1 MLRRLKFCHSTFR
14 RENIQIANA
23 PVYVCMHER
32 TFLLGVLYI
41 NSNTCYWI
49 SLISLILKK
58 FDPQLRLGAEVQRL
72 KHKRELKMS
81 PMATPSAQKFFS
93 NTTYSQIGY
102 SRKRLSFQPLTISSE
117 VSITLILTAKQRPPL
132 LITSKCIFVPTT
144 TVFCL
149 LRMSLLRKGKFFFSP
164 VTFVLFI
171 VPPSSVVLFT
181 KPSCIPAPIKPS
193 HLLFDMDLF

>member
-1 MLRRLKFCHSTFR
+1 
-14 RENIQIANA
+14 
-23 PVYVCMHER
+23 MHER
-32 TFLLGVLYI
+32 TFLIGVLYI

-49 SLISLILKK
+49 SLTSLILKK
-58 FDPQLRLGAEVQRL
+58 FERAFLGHPQLRLGAEVQRL
-72 KHKRELKMS
+72 KHKPELKMS